1 MGGSSSINSSNHHWA
16 AADPQPQPQPHSSSS
31 SFFSSSSSVAGS
43 TAGSSSA
50 VKAPN
55 FNRSPGYNNL
65 NSKKIIGDVGLTF
78 VKRFRNTQL
87 FCSYCETASNKKR
100 EQISRTTSEESDY
113 NRFTYFF

>member
-1 MGGSSSINSSNHHWA
+1 MGGSISSSYW
-16 AADPQPQPQPHSSSS
+16 AADPQHQPHQHP
-31 SFFSSSSSVAGS
+31 SSSSSVAGS
-43 TAGSSSA
+43 TAGFSSA
-50 VKAPN
+50 VKVPN
-55 FNRSPGYNNL
+55 SNRSPGYNNL

-113 NRFTYFF
+113 NRF